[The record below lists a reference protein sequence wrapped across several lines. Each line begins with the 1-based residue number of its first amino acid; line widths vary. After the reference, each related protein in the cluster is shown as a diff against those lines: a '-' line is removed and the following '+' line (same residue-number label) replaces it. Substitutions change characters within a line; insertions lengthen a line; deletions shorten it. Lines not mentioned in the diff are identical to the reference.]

1 MNKKLNLF
9 FGFCFLTFLVTNG
22 SAQPKNSRMTPEEY
36 IETFKE
42 AALIDMSK
50 TGVPASITMAQ
61 GMYESDYGNSPLAL
75 NANNHFGIKCH
86 VEWDGP
92 TYHQDDDA
100 ADECF
105 RKYKSVQD
113 SYDDHSGFLRSR
125 DRYNSLFNLDITDY
139 KGWAHGLKKA
149 GYATN
154 PQYASKLIDLIERFN
169 LSELDKQGM
178 KMPVQLA
185 DQRKVIKSVPNPN
198 SNQSEIRRAEK
209 PFTKKSSP
217 KLTSS
222 NTVNNVPFVRARKG
236 DTWLKITRENNLEL
250 WQVLSFNDAEK
261 NAILRDG
268 EIVYIKSKRNKNEAE
283 SHIVQEGESM
293 RSIAQLYGIKLKKL
307 YRMNKLS
314 SDSQAKPG
322 DTLLL
327 NKSLLFGFPI

>member
-9 FGFCFLTFLVTNG
+9 FGFYFLTFLVTNG
-22 SAQPKNSRMTPEEY
+22 SAQPKNGRMTPEEY
-36 IETFKE
+36 IETFKG

-86 VEWDGP
+86 VEWNGS

-105 RKYKSVQD
+105 RKYKNVQD
-113 SYDDHSGFLRSR
+113 SYDDHSLFLRSR
-125 DRYNSLFNLDITDY
+125 DRYNFLFNLEITDY
-139 KGWAHGLKKA
+139 KGWAYGLKKA

-185 DQRKVIKSVPNPN
+185 DQKKVMKNVPDPN

-261 NAILRDG
+261 NAILREG
-268 EIVYIKSKRNKNEAE
+268 EIVYIKSKRNKNETE

-307 YRMNKLS
+307 YRMNKMS

-322 DTLLL
+322 DTLHL
-327 NKSLLFGFPI
+327 NKSLLFGFPL